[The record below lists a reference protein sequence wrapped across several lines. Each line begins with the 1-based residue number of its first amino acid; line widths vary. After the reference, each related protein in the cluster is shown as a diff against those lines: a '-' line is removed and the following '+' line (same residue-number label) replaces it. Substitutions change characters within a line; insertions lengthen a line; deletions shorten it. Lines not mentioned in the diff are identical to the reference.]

1 MVRTDLTRALEAW
14 SSQGLHR
21 VLMSVVLPCGSG
33 WKRRASTI
41 GGSVHC
47 GDHFGER
54 AGVEDTGDT
63 QRAPAGAA
71 TLRQRKASQIRMQVC
86 APARLSASRIRQH
99 TDGAGVLTDRDK
111 PQQLGG

>member
-1 MVRTDLTRALEAW
+1 MVRADLTRALEAW

-33 WKRRASTI
+33 WERRASTI

-47 GDHFGER
+47 VDRFGQR
-54 AGVEDTGDT
+54 AGVEDTGDA
-63 QRAPAGAA
+63 QRAPEGTPA
-71 TLRQRKASQIRMQVC
+71 LREREASRIEMQMC
-86 APARLSASRIRQH
+86 APARPSASRIGQDTER
-99 TDGAGVLTDRDK
+99 AGVLTDRDE

>member
-21 VLMSVVLPCGSG
+21 VLMLVVLPCGSG
-33 WKRRASTI
+33 WEHRASTI

-47 GDHFGER
+47 GDHFGQR
-54 AGVEDTGDT
+54 AGVDDTGYT
-63 QRAPAGAA
+63 QRAPEGAA
-71 TLRQRKASQIRMQVC
+71 TLRERKASQIRVQVC
-86 APARLSASRIRQH
+86 APARPSASRVGQH
-99 TDGAGVLTDRDK
+99 TKSAGVLTDRDK